1 MVSHLSLT
9 TKFQVMTNQHLEDNF
24 TEGTFKSVNVLV
36 QSQIYELG
44 VQLDYLYAE
53 LEDTEQGSEEWERV
67 RDDIRAINEVRGEF
81 VNIL

>member
-1 MVSHLSLT
+1 
-9 TKFQVMTNQHLEDNF
+9 MTNQHLEDNF

-53 LEDTEQGSEEWERV
+53 LEDAEQGSEEWERV
-67 RDDIRAINEVRGEF
+67 RDDIRTIDEVRGEF

>member
-1 MVSHLSLT
+1 
-9 TKFQVMTNQHLEDNF
+9 MTNQHLEDNF
-24 TEGTFKSVNVLV
+24 TEGAFKSVNVLV
-36 QSQIYELG
+36 ESQIYELG